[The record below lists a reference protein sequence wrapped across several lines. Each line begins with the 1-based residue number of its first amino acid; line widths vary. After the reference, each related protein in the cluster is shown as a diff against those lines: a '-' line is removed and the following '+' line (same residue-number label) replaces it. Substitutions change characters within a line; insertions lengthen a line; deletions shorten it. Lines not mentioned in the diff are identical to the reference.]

1 MCEWRY
7 TLPDCLFISSLYLI
21 TPTTMKTK
29 LLLLISVLVA
39 MGACATEEELLS
51 PIWGIE
57 YSDENST
64 GFASG
69 SVYQFIDQTKS
80 TYIAKTASMRE
91 VNTNVYMLSFTFES
105 GETME
110 LKVIKRTIDQ
120 NFYYPGNEG
129 GNQLLSAIFQG
140 ELLSLDTDSKVTI
153 QPRTEENKLATI

>member
-1 MCEWRY
+1 
-7 TLPDCLFISSLYLI
+7 
-21 TPTTMKTK
+21 MKTK
-29 LLLLISVLVA
+29 LLLVISLLVA
-39 MGACATEEELLS
+39 MGACTTEEELLS

-57 YSDENST
+57 YSDENSM

-91 VNTNVYMLSFTFES
+91 VNTNVYMLSYTFES
-105 GETME
+105 GESME

-140 ELLSLDTDSKVTI
+140 ELLSLGTDSKVTI
-153 QPRTEENKLATI
+153 QPRTEENKLATIAKINTVNNGLFDGAIGRVPLLK

>member
-1 MCEWRY
+1 
-7 TLPDCLFISSLYLI
+7 
-21 TPTTMKTK
+21 MKTK
-29 LLLLISVLVA
+29 LLLLISLLVA
-39 MGACATEEELLS
+39 MGACTTEEELLS

-57 YSDENST
+57 YSDENSM

-91 VNTNVYMLSFTFES
+91 VNTNVYMLSFSFET

-153 QPRTEENKLATI
+153 QPRTEENKLATLAKINTANKGLFDGAIGRVPLLK

>member
-1 MCEWRY
+1 
-7 TLPDCLFISSLYLI
+7 
-21 TPTTMKTK
+21 MKTK
-29 LLLLISVLVA
+29 LLLLISLLVA
-39 MGACATEEELLS
+39 MGACTTEEELLS

-57 YSDENST
+57 YSDENSM

-91 VNTNVYMLSFTFES
+91 VNTNVYMLSFSFET

-110 LKVIKRTIDQ
+110 LKVINRTIDQ

-153 QPRTEENKLATI
+153 QPRTEENKLATLAKINTANKGLFDGAIGRVPLLK